1 MYKRNFVLIVPFSIS
16 SVPSSK
22 VSQVKLQK
30 NEVHDVYNNNNNN
43 FILFVDLAMYRK
55 KLCKNY
61 NSVSFTSKRK
71 KYLGK
76 GQLISKMYL
85 QNIKE
90 YL

>member
-30 NEVHDVYNNNNNN
+30 NEVHDVYSNNS
-43 FILFVDLAMYRK
+43 IDLAMYWK

>member
-30 NEVHDVYNNNNNN
+30 NEVHDVYSNNS
-43 FILFVDLAMYRK
+43 VDLAD
-55 KLCKNY
+55 
-61 NSVSFTSKRK
+61 SVSFTSKRK
-71 KYLGK
+71 KYLGT

>member
-30 NEVHDVYNNNNNN
+30 NEVHDVYSNNS
-43 FILFVDLAMYRK
+43 VDLAD
-55 KLCKNY
+55 
-61 NSVSFTSKRK
+61 SVSFTSKRK

>member
-30 NEVHDVYNNNNNN
+30 NEVHDVYSNNS
-43 FILFVDLAMYRK
+43 VDLAD
-55 KLCKNY
+55 
-61 NSVSFTSKRK
+61 SVSFTSKRK

-90 YL
+90 YLWLPLRPCG

>member
-30 NEVHDVYNNNNNN
+30 NEVHDVYSNNS
-43 FILFVDLAMYRK
+43 VDLAMYRK

-71 KYLGK
+71 KYLGT
-76 GQLISKMYL
+76 GQLISKM
-85 QNIKE
+85 
-90 YL
+90 

>member
-30 NEVHDVYNNNNNN
+30 NEVHDVYSNNS
-43 FILFVDLAMYRK
+43 VDLAD
-55 KLCKNY
+55 
-61 NSVSFTSKRK
+61 SVSFTSKRK
-71 KYLGK
+71 KYLGT

-90 YL
+90 YLWLPLRPCG

>member
-22 VSQVKLQK
+22 VSQVKSQK
-30 NEVHDVYNNNNNN
+30 NEVHDVYSNNS
-43 FILFVDLAMYRK
+43 VDLAMYRK

-76 GQLISKMYL
+76 GHLISKMYL
-85 QNIKE
+85 QNIKR

>member
-30 NEVHDVYNNNNNN
+30 NEVHDVYSNNS
-43 FILFVDLAMYRK
+43 VDLAMYRK